1 MNGKETRASEKPDPV
16 HDEFAVEVCTTMSQM
31 RECVKLQRTIWK
43 DPDEDLIP
51 PILFV
56 VANKIGG
63 QVLVARDGAKAVGFA
78 LAFPAFRGES
88 RYLHSHIVG
97 VVPEYQNRGVGRRI
111 KVKQRELAL
120 GAQISS
126 LEWTFDPLAL
136 RNAYF
141 NVVRLGAVVWR
152 FHPNLYGV
160 TASPLHGGLP
170 TDRVVAEWRLSSARV
185 ESALGGKAPTVASDA
200 VRIVVPAEID
210 EWKTAAPDRAAEV
223 QSGLKLQFEERFAQ
237 GLSVTGFRMEGRDG
251 VYLLEESG
259 ELSL

>member
-1 MNGKETRASEKPDPV
+1 MAPV
-16 HDEFAVEVCTTMSQM
+16 RDKIVVEVCTTLPQI
-31 RECVKLQRTIWK
+31 RECVKLQRTIWNE
-43 DPDEDLIP
+43 PDEDLIP

-63 QVLVARDGAKAVGFA
+63 QVLLARDGARALGFA
-78 LAFPAFRGES
+78 LAFPAFREDS
-88 RYLHSHIVG
+88 LYLHSHIVG
-97 VVPEYQNRGVGRRI
+97 VIPECQNRGVGRQI

-126 LEWTFDPLAL
+126 LEWTFDPLAA

-141 NVVRLGAVVWR
+141 NVARLGAVIRR
-152 FHPNLYGV
+152 FHANLYGV

-185 ESALGGKAPTVASDA
+185 EAALAGTAPTVASDA
-200 VRIVVPAEID
+200 VRIVVPAEIN

-223 QSGLKLQFEERFAQ
+223 QSHLKLEFEERFAQ
-237 GLSVTGFRMEGRDG
+237 GLAVTGFRMEGGDG
-251 VYLLEESG
+251 VYLLESQES
-259 ELSL
+259 

>member
-1 MNGKETRASEKPDPV
+1 MSEKTNPV
-16 HDEFAVEVCTTMSQM
+16 RDELTVEVCRTLPQM
-31 RECVKLQRTIWK
+31 RECVKLQRAIWN

-51 PILFV
+51 PMLLV

-63 QVLVARDGAKAVGFA
+63 QVLLARDGAKAVGFA

-120 GAQISS
+120 EAKISS

-136 RNAYF
+136 RNAHF
-141 NVVRLGAVVWR
+141 NVVRLGAVIRR
-152 FHPNLYGV
+152 FHANLYGV

-185 ESALGGKAPTVASDA
+185 ESALAGKDPVVESDA
-200 VRIVVPAEID
+200 VRIVVPAVIE
-210 EWKTAAPDRAAEV
+210 EWKTAAPDLAAEV
-223 QSGLKLQFEERFAQ
+223 QSRLKLQFEEQFGRGFA
-237 GLSVTGFRMEGRDG
+237 VTGFRMEGGDG
-251 VYLLEESG
+251 VYLLEPSG
-259 ELSL
+259 RVCL